1 MRIFVTGATG
11 FIGSNVVSEL
21 IGAGHQVLGLARSDA
36 AANALAAAG
45 AEAYRG
51 DIENFDS
58 LRSGADLCDGVIHT
72 AFDHDFSKFVENCEK
87 DRRAIEA
94 LGSGFVGTSKP
105 LVITSSTAMGSTAPG
120 VRASEDVFNATSPNP
135 RVASELAGQGLL
147 ERGVH
152 VITIRNSQIHD
163 TWKQGLVSDVIA
175 LAQRKGISAYIEEG
189 DNAWSAA
196 HISDTARLYRLALEK
211 NEAGARYHGTAE
223 SAIRFRD
230 IAGAVGAR
238 YDVPVRSISAD
249 KTGDHFGWLAAF
261 VAKDMSA
268 DNGLTRE
275 RLGWNPQGPT
285 LLEDIR
291 AAITR

>member
-21 IGAGHQVLGLARSDA
+21 IGAGHQVLGLARSNA
-36 AANALAAAG
+36 AANALAAVG

-51 DIENFDS
+51 DIEDFDS
-58 LRSGADLCDGVIHT
+58 LRSAADLCDGVIHT
-72 AFDHDFSKFVENCEK
+72 AFDHDFSRFVENCEK

-94 LGSGFVGTSKP
+94 LGSGFAGTTKP

-135 RVASELAGQGLL
+135 RVASELVGQELL

-175 LAQRKGISAYIEEG
+175 LARRKGVSAYIEEG
-189 DNAWSAA
+189 ANAWSAA

-223 SAIRFRD
+223 SAIRFCD
-230 IAGAVGAR
+230 IAEAIGAR
-238 YDVPVRSISAD
+238 YDVPVRSISLDEA
-249 KTGDHFGWLAAF
+249 GDHFGWLAAF
-261 VAKDMSA
+261 VSKDMSA
-268 DNGLTRE
+268 DNALTRK
-275 RLGWNPQGPT
+275 RLGWNPQAPT
-285 LLEDIR
+285 LIEDIR
-291 AAITR
+291 ARTA

>member
-36 AANALAAAG
+36 AANVLAAAG

-58 LRSGADLCDGVIHT
+58 LRSGADLCEGVIHT
-72 AFDHDFSKFVENCEK
+72 AFDHDFSRFVENCEK

-94 LGSGFVGTSKP
+94 LGSGFAGTTKP

-135 RVASELAGQGLL
+135 RVASELAGQELL

-175 LAQRKGISAYIEEG
+175 LARRKGVPAYIEEG
-189 DNAWSAA
+189 ANAWSAA

-223 SAIRFRD
+223 SAIRFCD
-230 IAGAVGAR
+230 IAEAIGAR
-238 YDVPVRSISAD
+238 YDVPVRSISLDEA
-249 KTGDHFGWLAAF
+249 GDHFGWLAAF
-261 VAKDMSA
+261 VSKDMSA
-268 DNGLTRE
+268 DNALTRK
-275 RLGWNPQGPT
+275 RLGWNPQAPT
-285 LLEDIR
+285 LIEDIR
-291 AAITR
+291 ARTA

>member
-21 IGAGHQVLGLARSDA
+21 IGAGHQVLGLARSNA
-36 AANALAAAG
+36 AANALAAVG

-51 DIENFDS
+51 DIEDFDS
-58 LRSGADLCDGVIHT
+58 LRSAADLCDGVIHT
-72 AFDHDFSKFVENCEK
+72 AFDHDFSRFVENCEK

-94 LGSGFVGTSKP
+94 LGSGFAGTTKP

-135 RVASELAGQGLL
+135 RVASELAGQELL

-175 LAQRKGISAYIEEG
+175 LARRKGVSAYIEEG
-189 DNAWSAA
+189 ANAWSAA

-223 SAIRFRD
+223 SAIRFCD
-230 IAGAVGAR
+230 IAEAIGAR
-238 YDVPVRSISAD
+238 YDVPVRSISLDEA
-249 KTGDHFGWLAAF
+249 GDHFGWLAAF
-261 VAKDMSA
+261 VSKDMSA
-268 DNGLTRE
+268 DNALTRK
-275 RLGWNPQGPT
+275 RLGWNPQAPT
-285 LLEDIR
+285 LIEGIPAR
-291 AAITR
+291 TA

>member
-36 AANALAAAG
+36 AANVLAAAG

-58 LRSGADLCDGVIHT
+58 LRSGADLCEGVIHT

-94 LGSGFVGTSKP
+94 LGSGFVGTTKP

-120 VRASEDVFNATSPNP
+120 ARASEDVFNATSPNP

-189 DNAWSAA
+189 DNACRPRISPTPQGSIAWRSKKMRQAPAITALRRARSA
-196 HISDTARLYRLALEK
+196 
-211 NEAGARYHGTAE
+211 
-223 SAIRFRD
+223 SAISLKRSARD
-230 IAGAVGAR
+230 MMSR
-238 YDVPVRSISAD
+238 YDPSA
-249 KTGDHFGWLAAF
+249 
-261 VAKDMSA
+261 
-268 DNGLTRE
+268 
-275 RLGWNPQGPT
+275 
-285 LLEDIR
+285 
-291 AAITR
+291 

>member
-21 IGAGHQVLGLARSDA
+21 VGAGHQVLGLARSNA
-36 AANALAAAG
+36 AANALAAVG

-51 DIENFDS
+51 DIEDFDS
-58 LRSGADLCDGVIHT
+58 LRSAADLCDGVIHT
-72 AFDHDFSKFVENCEK
+72 AFDHDFSRFVENCEK

-94 LGSGFVGTSKP
+94 LGSGFAGTTKP

-120 VRASEDVFNATSPNP
+120 VRASEEVFNATSPNP
-135 RVASELAGQGLL
+135 RVASELAGQELL

-175 LAQRKGISAYIEEG
+175 LARRKGVSAYIEEG
-189 DNAWSAA
+189 ANAWSAA

-223 SAIRFRD
+223 SAIRFCD
-230 IAGAVGAR
+230 IAEAIGAR
-238 YDVPVRSISAD
+238 YDVPVRSISLDEA
-249 KTGDHFGWLAAF
+249 GDHFGWLAAF
-261 VAKDMSA
+261 VSKDMSA
-268 DNGLTRE
+268 DNALTRK
-275 RLGWNPQGPT
+275 RLGWNPQAPT
-285 LLEDIR
+285 LIEDIR
-291 AAITR
+291 ARTA